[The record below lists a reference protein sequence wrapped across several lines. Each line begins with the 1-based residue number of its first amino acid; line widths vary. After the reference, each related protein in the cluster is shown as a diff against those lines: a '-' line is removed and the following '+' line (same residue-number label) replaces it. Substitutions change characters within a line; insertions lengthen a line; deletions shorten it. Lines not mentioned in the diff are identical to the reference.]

1 MNFTAAALCTQRL
14 SMGPS
19 QACWEGG
26 HGAFITQGRS
36 PGKKFIQTLD
46 HEHPGLQR
54 WSPRGR
60 RWLWLISMP
69 LQGPSDGSR
78 GGWGMEL
85 FKVPL
90 DPCLEIFILRI
101 NRSCTC
107 GLGKSS
113 ASIPS
118 FLTQGED
125 LQCVLG
131 QRQTLPGSSDAV
143 LGPVEGLGGGG
154 KGGRAS
160 GPR

>member
-1 MNFTAAALCTQRL
+1 MPLL
-14 SMGPS
+14 
-19 QACWEGG
+19 
-26 HGAFITQGRS
+26 
-36 PGKKFIQTLD
+36 
-46 HEHPGLQR
+46 GLQMA
-54 WSPRGR
+54 PVE
-60 RWLWLISMP
+60 
-69 LQGPSDGSR
+69 
-78 GGWGMEL
+78 GWGMEF
-85 FKVPL
+85 FKVLL

-101 NRSCTC
+101 NRSCTL
-107 GLGKSS
+107 GLGKGS
-113 ASIPS
+113 ACIPS